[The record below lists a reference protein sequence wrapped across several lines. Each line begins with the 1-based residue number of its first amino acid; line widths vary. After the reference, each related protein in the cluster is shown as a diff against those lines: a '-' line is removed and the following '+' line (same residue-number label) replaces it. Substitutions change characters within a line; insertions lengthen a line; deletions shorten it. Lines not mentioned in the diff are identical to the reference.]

1 MEPSA
6 HLRNEVAR
14 RLGDL
19 GVSDADR
26 KAYGIASAAI
36 RMAVPEAL
44 EQVARAH
51 RSAEFAIRRTNE
63 ELAALPSLRYALALY
78 AGGLVDG
85 GRLARQTLRPPAVA
99 GGGRPRTEPGADDG
113 DGPSEDRAPGTA
125 PEVRVLRGVGDG
137 PARAGRRR

>member
-14 RLGDL
+14 RLGAL
-19 GVSDADR
+19 GVSDAER

-51 RSAEFAIRRTNE
+51 RSAEFAIRRTDE
-63 ELAALPSLRYALALY
+63 ELAQLPSLRYALSLY
-78 AGGLVDG
+78 ANGLADG
-85 GRLARQTLRPPAVA
+85 GRLARQTLRTPAV
-99 GGGRPRTEPGADDG
+99 GRDGARSVDATRDAATPITRGMRQMPRQ
-113 DGPSEDRAPGTA
+113 APDA
-125 PEVRVLRGVGDG
+125 
-137 PARAGRRR
+137 

>member
-1 MEPSA
+1 VEPSA
-6 HLRNEVAR
+6 HLQNEVAR

-51 RSAEFAIRRTNE
+51 RAAEFAVRRSDA
-63 ELAALPSLRYALALY
+63 ELASLPSLRYALALY
-78 AGGLVDG
+78 ADGLADG
-85 GRLARQTLRPPAVA
+85 GRLARQTLRTPAVERRA
-99 GGGRPRTEPGADDG
+99 DPPPDASVPRGPG
-113 DGPSEDRAPGTA
+113 
-125 PEVRVLRGVGDG
+125 PEVRALRGVGDG
-137 PARAGRRR
+137 PSRSGRRRG